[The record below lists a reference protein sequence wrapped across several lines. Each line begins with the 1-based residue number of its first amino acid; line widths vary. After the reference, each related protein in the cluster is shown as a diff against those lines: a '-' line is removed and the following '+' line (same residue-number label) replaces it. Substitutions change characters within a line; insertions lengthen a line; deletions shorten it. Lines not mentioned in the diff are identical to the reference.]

1 MNPTKQ
7 IKQKINDL
15 EDREKLLSQKINR
28 IRKEHAIAVDPSFKF
43 KLEQDLKIAEED
55 QDKIQE
61 EIGKLLQQIETH
73 IAEIKGENFLSV
85 PFNLWDIYEE
95 IKFIGAG
102 GIAEVYKVKNKRT
115 HNISALKVLKFKHH
129 KDYEII
135 ARFWAEGRILG
146 VLAGTGKHHIVKI
159 RNLGKSADDEYFIEM
174 EFIEGKTLAQ
184 HLMEKK
190 TLTIQEV
197 REILIQLCSAL
208 KRTHEFDVIHRDLKP
223 QNIIIGKN
231 NSLTLMDFGIAKR
244 LDSKSIVTQKFIGT
258 CAYSAPEMFS
268 KKRFGK
274 ISQRT
279 DIYSFGVLIYQ
290 LLTGKLPFGDTTTEA
305 IHGHC
310 YEAFP
315 KINEENI
322 PPRVKQLIAKCTQK
336 TQKDRY
342 QSIDELEEIIQQPKT
357 WELPDEKKPDPPPPP
372 TRNFPKTKILM
383 ALAFIVM
390 VIMSVSLV
398 WYFNGRTPDNHEN
411 GKLQA
416 IVDSTYIE
424 KPSEDT
430 QKITE
435 QPGTVSITSTPE
447 GAEIYIDDV
456 FKGVTP
462 QTIDLAKGTYTVR
475 LEIDGYEIYKKEN
488 ITIEKDRDTPLD
500 FKLEPIPVISNTNCP
515 TTKGIEFVSVKGGTF
530 QMGDQ
535 FNEGYSDETPVH
547 TVTVDDFCMSK
558 YEITFAQYDAFCEAT
573 GRTKPDDEGWG
584 RGNRPVINVSWED
597 ATAFCEWAGGRLP
610 TEAEWEYAARS
621 GGKKEKYAGFSDESL
636 IYQYAN
642 FCDVNCSKSWKD
654 ENQDDGYQ
662 YTAPV
667 GSYKPNGLGLYDM
680 SGNVW
685 EWCADWYDS
694 DYYDRKVK
702 DNPEGPETGEY
713 KVVRGGSWYATPYN
727 LRSTDRYYYTPS
739 SGYTYIGFRVVVSRA
754 Q

>member
-1 MNPTKQ
+1 
-7 IKQKINDL
+7 
-15 EDREKLLSQKINR
+15 
-28 IRKEHAIAVDPSFKF
+28 
-43 KLEQDLKIAEED
+43 
-55 QDKIQE
+55 
-61 EIGKLLQQIETH
+61 
-73 IAEIKGENFLSV
+73 
-85 PFNLWDIYEE
+85 
-95 IKFIGAG
+95 
-102 GIAEVYKVKNKRT
+102 
-115 HNISALKVLKFKHH
+115 
-129 KDYEII
+129 
-135 ARFWAEGRILG
+135 
-146 VLAGTGKHHIVKI
+146 
-159 RNLGKSADDEYFIEM
+159 
-174 EFIEGKTLAQ
+174 
-184 HLMEKK
+184 
-190 TLTIQEV
+190 
-197 REILIQLCSAL
+197 
-208 KRTHEFDVIHRDLKP
+208 
-223 QNIIIGKN
+223 
-231 NSLTLMDFGIAKR
+231 
-244 LDSKSIVTQKFIGT
+244 
-258 CAYSAPEMFS
+258 MFS

-279 DIYSFGVLIYQ
+279 DIYSFGVLTYQ

-372 TRNFPKTKILM
+372 TRNIPKTKILM

-416 IVDSTYIE
+416 TVDSTNIE

-435 QPGTVSITSTPE
+435 QPGSISITSTPE

-456 FKGVTP
+456 YKGVTP

-535 FNEGYSDETPVH
+535 FNEGGSDETPVH

-713 KVVRGGSWYATPYN
+713 KVVRGGSWINGPN
-727 LRSTDRYYYTPS
+727 GVRSTSRNLSTPS
-739 SGYTYIGFRVVVSRA
+739 FRFNLIGFRVVVSRA